1 MSFILYY
8 YIPQLLNAGKVKTT
22 NKRPYIGV
30 NGAVEG
36 LIIQSDKPL
45 CYEEEG
51 EIPPYEEDSKDADSL
66 GGHPAEDFV
75 LDSELTEA
83 LAGKADATHTH
94 EINQVDGLQT
104 ALDGKSPTTHNHNG
118 VYAASS
124 HTHTIANITNL
135 QSTLNG
141 KASSSHTHS
150 QSDISGLSSALSGKA
165 NSSHNHPASQI
176 TAGTFAGDVVAKSGG
191 AVGTKMI
198 RNIYAGTSDIGVGAS
213 LPTGDIY
220 LVYE

>member
-1 MSFILYY
+1 MSSILYH
-8 YIPQLLNAGKVKTT
+8 YIPHLLNAGKVKTT

-45 CYEEEG
+45 CYEEGG

-83 LAGKADATHTH
+83 LADKADANHTH
-94 EINQVDGLQT
+94 EIGQVNGLQT
-104 ALDGKSPTTHNHNG
+104 QLNGKAP
-118 VYAASS
+118 SS
-124 HTHTIANITNL
+124 HTHTTSQVTGLDNAL
-135 QSTLNG
+135 SG
-141 KASSSHTHS
+141 KANSSHTHS

-165 NSSHNHPASQI
+165 NSSHTHSASQI
-176 TAGTFAGDVVAKSGG
+176 SAGTFSGNVVAKSGG
-191 AVGTKMI
+191 AVGTKMV
-198 RNIYAGTSDIGVGAS
+198 RNIYAGTTDIGAGAS
-213 LPTGDIY
+213 LSTGDIY